1 MLMSRVALMAGGE
14 EGSEAWVLTQA
25 AWKGLLDQ
33 SLVPWP
39 EDVGYQVE
47 FGG

>member
-25 AWKGLLDQ
+25 AWKELQVYCKAPG
-33 SLVPWP
+33 P
-39 EDVGYQVE
+39 ESGPLA
-47 FGG
+47 